1 MTKEELNKIISLDSR
16 INSKIR
22 QLDELRQ
29 TIGNI
34 QSIDYSK
41 DKVQTSPSNQIENT
55 IIKIMDHEEKIAKD
69 IDNLI
74 EMKEQARKAINKVEG
89 IYGVVL
95 EMRYLE
101 CMQFEE
107 IAYRLNYSLVHIHRL
122 HGQALNMIANVI
134 EC

>member
-1 MTKEELNKIISLDSR
+1 
-16 INSKIR
+16 
-22 QLDELRQ
+22 
-29 TIGNI
+29 
-34 QSIDYSK
+34 
-41 DKVQTSPSNQIENT
+41 
-55 IIKIMDHEEKIAKD
+55 MDHEEKIAKD

-107 IAYRLNYSLVHIHRL
+107 IAYRLNYSLAHTQITRTGL
-122 HGQALNMIANVI
+122 
-134 EC
+134 